1 MEECSVF
8 PLRTSTLGVLEIL
21 SDLERMTYF
30 LCKLRGSTM
39 SSIVPLGS
47 GKLTLKDTEVRVSNG
62 EILIFYKS

>member
-39 SSIVPLGS
+39 SFVVPLGS
-47 GKLTLKDTEVRVSNG
+47 GKLTLEIREVRISNG
-62 EILIFYKS
+62 EIPTFL

>member
-8 PLRTSTLGVLEIL
+8 PFRTSTLGVLEIL

-39 SSIVPLGS
+39 SFVVPLGS
-47 GKLTLKDTEVRVSNG
+47 GKLTLKVREVRISNG
-62 EILIFYKS
+62 EIPTFL

>member
-39 SSIVPLGS
+39 SFVVPLGS
-47 GKLTLKDTEVRVSNG
+47 GKLTLKVREVRISNG
-62 EILIFYKS
+62 EIPTFL

>member
-21 SDLERMTYF
+21 SDSERMTYF

-39 SSIVPLGS
+39 SSIFLLGS
-47 GKLTLKDTEVRVSNG
+47 GKLTLKVKEVRVSKS
-62 EILIFYKS
+62 EIPTFL